1 MTKTTLILAG
11 LLAAAPMSMAAA
23 QQRSFAGCWLRP
35 APAPTCRGFIVTEAS
50 VEIPFSSTSFNI
62 SAGST
67 EKDFDTRF
75 ILSAGYMHNTANGR
89 GVGVVLGYDVDRSFT
104 RNPSRFEGRVR
115 QWHGA
120 NTAFDL
126 SAGVSRKGF
135 QNAGDLTGLTAA
147 VGGEWRYIGADARI
161 ETYDVNG
168 RRAVGGLV
176 SARATSVA
184 APVAALL
191 TFGALAALILS
202 TGAGY

>member
-1 MTKTTLILAG
+1 MC
-11 LLAAAPMSMAAA
+11 S
-23 QQRSFAGCWLRP
+23 
-35 APAPTCRGFIVTEAS
+35 GFIVTEAA
-50 VEIPFSSTSFNI
+50 VEIPFASTKFNI

-75 ILSAGYMHNTANGR
+75 ILSAGYMHNLANGR

-104 RNPSRFEGRVR
+104 RNPSRFEGRLR
-115 QWHGA
+115 QWHGS
-120 NTAFDL
+120 NTAFDV
-126 SAGVSRKGF
+126 SAGLSRKGF
-135 QNAGDLTGLTAA
+135 QTAGDLTGLTAA

-176 SARATSVA
+176 GVRATSAA

-191 TFGALAALILS
+191 TFGAIAALILS